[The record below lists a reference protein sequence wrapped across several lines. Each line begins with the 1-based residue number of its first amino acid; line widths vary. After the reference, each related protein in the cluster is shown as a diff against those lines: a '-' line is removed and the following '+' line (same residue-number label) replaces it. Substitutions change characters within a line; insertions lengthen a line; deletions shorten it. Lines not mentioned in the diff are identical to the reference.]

1 MSKEFE
7 DYIKDDLTTNDAI
20 NGGRRLKVDAVF
32 APALIDIGTVDIDQT
47 TPGTTN
53 GVVSKAIAQDVSAL
67 PTRTLNSYYPLIV
80 DENNGILPVEQGLL
94 DWQLGDTLTSYAPLA
109 SAVNIPSISS
119 STTVLSALAT
129 RQSFTIQNLGTNP
142 LYVRLA
148 ASASTTVFHVVLKAG
163 SVNDDGTGGTYYSDE
178 HAGVV
183 SCAGTSPR
191 YTVTEL
197 TR

>member
-7 DYIKDDLTTNDAI
+7 DYIKTVLTTDDQSD
-20 NGGRRLKVDAVF
+20 GGRRLKTDTIF
-32 APALIDIGTVDIDQT
+32 TGTIDIGTVDIDQT

-53 GVVSKAIAQDVSAL
+53 GVVPKAIALDVSAL
-67 PTRTLNSYYPLIV
+67 PTRTPSSYYPLII
-80 DENNGILPVEQGLL
+80 DKNNGVQVTEQGLL
-94 DWQLGDTLTSYAPLA
+94 DWQLGDNLTSYAPLA
-109 SAVNIPSISS
+109 SAVNTPSIAS

-129 RQSFTIQNLGTNP
+129 RLSFSIQNLGTNP

-148 ASASTTVFHVVLKAG
+148 ASASTTVFHIVLKAG
-163 SVNDDGTGGTYYSDE
+163 TTNDDGTGGTYYSDE